1 MSILEFIDHAFSQD
15 YRQARARFLA
25 AAERDGA
32 TVTTYE
38 IPNKKGPCGEVL
50 ACDVA
55 WIGPQDAEKVL
66 VTISSTHGVEGF
78 CGSGAQIDWFL
89 SGARH
94 GLNTDMAALHIHALN
109 PHGFA
114 WLRRVT
120 QEGCDLNRNYIDFTK
135 PLPENPGH
143 DALVDALV
151 PPSLDDASMAKANEK
166 IANYRAEHGESAFQ
180 TARKAGQYKHAHS
193 MFFGGF
199 GPTWARQTLEKIIRD
214 FALANRTFVSVI
226 DYHTGLGPYGYGEP
240 ICAHLPGS
248 AGMKRVVEMYGESVG
263 VPELGTSSSIP
274 LHGTS
279 RALWNAKLGDHYTCI
294 ALEYGTFPTDRG
306 LAVLREDH
314 WLHNQGEVNWQGEVD
329 WSAPETKRIKQQIRD
344 HYFPDKTDWKE
355 MVLWRSRQII
365 RQTASGL
372 ANFG

>member
-1 MSILEFIDHAFSQD
+1 
-15 YRQARARFLA
+15 
-25 AAERDGA
+25 
-32 TVTTYE
+32 
-38 IPNKKGPCGEVL
+38 
-50 ACDVA
+50 
-55 WIGPQDAEKVL
+55 
-66 VTISSTHGVEGF
+66 
-78 CGSGAQIDWFL
+78 
-89 SGARH
+89 
-94 GLNTDMAALHIHALN
+94 
-109 PHGFA
+109 
-114 WLRRVT
+114 
-120 QEGCDLNRNYIDFTK
+120 
-135 PLPENPGH
+135 
-143 DALVDALV
+143 
-151 PPSLDDASMAKANEK
+151 
-166 IANYRAEHGESAFQ
+166 
-180 TARKAGQYKHAHS
+180 

-214 FALANRTFVSVI
+214 FALVNRTFVSVI

-344 HYFPDKTDWKE
+344 HYFPDKADWKEMVLWRSRQIIRQQIRDHYFPDKADWKE

-365 RQTASGL
+365 RQTTSGL